1 MSSEADKRL
10 SRRCF
15 EEVFT
20 PAGLDGRLLMLAR
33 TVWVAMALLA
43 VGLFVLAIP
52 TRFNELQHVCTAPNC
67 NELQLFAPEVA
78 VLKQL
83 GLSLT
88 FYATYNLP
96 LEAGFTLIFVLVAVL
111 IFWRRSDDGMA
122 LFVSLMLVTFG
133 TTFPPVIEALARG
146 QPAWRL
152 PAFFIQDL
160 ALFCVVTLLYLF
172 PDGRFVP
179 RWTGLLALGWG
190 LWSLMRPFFSQ
201 TTPFALGHPENFAL
215 LGLISTG
222 VFAQLYRYTRVSR
235 AIQRQQTKWVVFGL
249 TTMVGGMAAYVI
261 MHLLF
266 SPLTQPGL
274 GHVIGNMMSVPALLT
289 LPGLL
294 LPLTIG
300 MAILR
305 YRLWDIDSIVNRTMV
320 YGSLTVLLVALY
332 VGLILALQALVL
344 AVTGSLSQQPLVI
357 VASTLVIAALFQP
370 FRRRLQ
376 NSIDRRF
383 YRRKYDAA
391 KVVVAFSATLRNE
404 VDLNQLSERLLA
416 VVEETMRPAQVS
428 LWLRPPERDG
438 THRAPLREDEEG
450 KEFLKNSV
458 V

>member
-1 MSSEADKRL
+1 MNVPHTLTQAGTHVGPPNAGNTRL
-10 SRRCF
+10 H
-15 EEVFT
+15 
-20 PAGLDGRLLMLAR
+20 GHLLILAR
-33 TVWVAMALLA
+33 TMWVAIALLT

-52 TRFNELQHVCTAPNC
+52 TRFNELQHVCTPPKC
-67 NELQLFAPEVA
+67 NELQLFSPDVA

-96 LEAGFTLIFVLVAVL
+96 LEAGFTLVFLLVAVI
-111 IFWRRSDDGMA
+111 IFWRRSDDRMA

-133 TTFPPVIEALARG
+133 ATLPPVIEALARV
-146 QPAWRL
+146 QPAWRF

-160 ALFCVVTLLYLF
+160 ALFFLVTLLYLF

-190 LWSLMRPFFSQ
+190 LWSLIRPFFSQ

-215 LGLISTG
+215 LSLISTG
-222 VFAQLYRYTRVSR
+222 VFAQLYRYTRVSHPV
-235 AIQRQQTKWVVFGL
+235 QRQQTKWVVFGL
-249 TTMVGGMAAYVI
+249 TTMVGGIAAYVI
-261 MHLLF
+261 VHLLF

-274 GHVIGNMMSVPALLT
+274 AHVVGNMMSVPTLLT

-300 MAILR
+300 IAILR
-305 YRLWDIDSIVNRTMV
+305 FRLWDIDVIINRSLV
-320 YGSLTVLLVALY
+320 YGSLSVLLVALY
-332 VGLILALQALVL
+332 VGLILALQALVR

-370 FRRRLQ
+370 LRRRLQ
-376 NSIDRRF
+376 NIIDRRF

-391 KVVVAFSATLRNE
+391 KVVAAFSATLRNE

-416 VVEETMRPAQVS
+416 VVEETMQPAHVW
-428 LWLRPPERDG
+428 LWLRPPEGDG
-438 THRAPLREDEEG
+438 TDRAPWRATPPASSEG
-450 KEFLKNSV
+450 S
-458 V
+458 